1 MNEELNNIAKKAE
14 ELGAEAADKAQ
25 ELLDKTDVDEK
36 IVEGAKGFFGKV
48 ADFFKGKK
56 D

>member
-25 ELLDKTDVDEK
+25 ELLDKTDIDEK
-36 IVEGAKGFFGKV
+36 IVEGAKGVIGKIGSLFGK
-48 ADFFKGKK
+48 GKE
-56 D
+56 